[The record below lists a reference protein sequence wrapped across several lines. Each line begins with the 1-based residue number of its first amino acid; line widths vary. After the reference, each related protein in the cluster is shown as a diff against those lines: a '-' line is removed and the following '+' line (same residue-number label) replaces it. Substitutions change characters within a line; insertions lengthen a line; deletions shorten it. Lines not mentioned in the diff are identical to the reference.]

1 MREKCHS
8 GTAQDT
14 FMPTSWQIHSLSVD
28 EVVVYSFKIM
38 SEVKD

>member
-1 MREKCHS
+1 MHEKCHI

-28 EVVVYSFKIM
+28 DVVVYIFEIM
-38 SEVKD
+38 SEVKE